1 MAPTY
6 PLYRWAEARRLAGAA
21 GPAPDA
27 RALGLAAGGAVLA
40 GLTLWRL
47 TRARARR

>member
-6 PLYRWAEARRLAGAA
+6 PLYRWAEARRLAGGT

-27 RALGLAAGGAVLA
+27 RALALAAGAVAFA

-47 TRARARR
+47 TRAPARR